1 MTDDRSKALVPQ
13 APASLS
19 PLSRLAE
26 RTLVDRAE
34 LEEQA
39 LVAARTLVVGP
50 GGYATITK
58 AVDAARDGDTILVR
72 PGRYEESVVVDGK
85 TITIRGDG
93 ERDAI
98 VVGWDEGPAFV
109 LVETRSTLAGLTL
122 TGESPESESEAEIGR
137 YTNRAAGSIRRSLAV
152 ARRHRRV

>member
-13 APASLS
+13 DPTSLS

-26 RTLVDRAE
+26 RTLAE
-34 LEEQA
+34 RVEREERA

-50 GGYATITK
+50 GGYATITE
-58 AVDAARDGDTILVR
+58 AVEAAHDGDTVLVR
-72 PGRYEESVVVDGK
+72 PGRYEESVVVEGK

-98 VVGWDEGPAFV
+98 VVGWDRGPAFH
-109 LVETRSTLAGLTL
+109 LVDTRSTLSGLTIVGGDPDPPLPEVEAGLL
-122 TGESPESESEAEIGR
+122 VTGGAPRLDG
-137 YTNRAAGSIRRSLAV
+137 AAGD
-152 ARRHRRV
+152 AR